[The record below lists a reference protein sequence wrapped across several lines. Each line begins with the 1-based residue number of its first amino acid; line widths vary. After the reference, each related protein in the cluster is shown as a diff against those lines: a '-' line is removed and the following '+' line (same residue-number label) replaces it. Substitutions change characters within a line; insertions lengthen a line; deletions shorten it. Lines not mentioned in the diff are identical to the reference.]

1 MDLALAVFENGA
13 KLKKTI
19 VGRANGVKEC
29 DGAEVFNSTEMVL
42 LCVMVNG

>member
-1 MDLALAVFENGA
+1 MDLALEVFEDGT

-29 DGAEVFNSTEMVL
+29 DGAEVFSTTEMVL
-42 LCVMVNG
+42 LCMMASG